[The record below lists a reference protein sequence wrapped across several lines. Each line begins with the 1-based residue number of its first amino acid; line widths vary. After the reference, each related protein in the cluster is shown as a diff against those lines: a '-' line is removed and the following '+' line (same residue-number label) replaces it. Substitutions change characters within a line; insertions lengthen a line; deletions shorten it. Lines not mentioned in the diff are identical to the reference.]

1 MRIIFARLLARTVLI
16 IATGQQFGFA
26 NFPLNLAL
34 PSHASLTLTWEGQDG
49 YVNMTLFQFYY
60 FGGGD
65 VFKDIITSTSLSH
78 TQLQKR
84 EI

>member
-1 MRIIFARLLARTVLI
+1 MKIAFARLLARTVLFT
-16 IATGQQFGFA
+16 IATGQPFGFT

-34 PSHASLTLTWEGQDG
+34 PSHESLTLTWQGQDG

-65 VFKDIITSTSLSH
+65 MFRDTITSTSLSL
-78 TQLQKR
+78 TQL
-84 EI
+84 